1 MTELIPNVKRTILL
15 ALIPFLFYNVAKS
28 QTDQMSVL
36 VFSKTSGYRHESIE
50 TGIATVTKMGTKYD
64 FDVDATEDASMF
76 KRDILSKYDVVIFM
90 CTTKDVLDDTQQNEF
105 IAYIQS
111 GGAFVGVHAAA
122 DTEYEWPWYNK
133 LVGAWF
139 KSHPKTQEAVVQRIN
154 PTHVSTKMLPDRWT
168 RTDEWYNYK
177 NIATDINVLLKLD
190 ESSYEGGD
198 NNGDH
203 PIAWYH
209 EFDGGRA
216 WYTGLGHTKES
227 YSDPL
232 FVDHLWGGIQY
243 AAGLAN

>member
-1 MTELIPNVKRTILL
+1 MN
-15 ALIPFLFYNVAKS
+15 S
-28 QTDQMSVL
+28 
-36 VFSKTSGYRHESIE
+36 
-50 TGIATVTKMGTKYD
+50 
-64 FDVDATEDASMF
+64 
-76 KRDILSKYDVVIFM
+76 
-90 CTTKDVLDDTQQNEF
+90 
-105 IAYIQS
+105 
-111 GGAFVGVHAAA
+111 
-122 DTEYEWPWYNK
+122 
-133 LVGAWF
+133 
-139 KSHPKTQEAVVQRIN
+139 
-154 PTHVSTKMLPDRWT
+154 THVSTQMLPDRWT

-209 EFDGGRA
+209 EFDGGKS

-243 AAGLAN
+243 AAGLAAD